1 MTATVKLYTDFTGR
15 IRDASEQSCELLNI
29 ASVRSA
35 LNRKLPLYFVENRH
49 RVVEMMDAARRGL
62 SKQVLTAVQNGR
74 TRLRVI
80 VEAHRVRSEHHEL
93 LEWVVRRID

>member
-1 MTATVKLYTDFTGR
+1 MKLYTDLAGH
-15 IRDASEQSCELLNI
+15 IREVSEQSCELLNI

-49 RVVEMMDAARRGL
+49 RVVEMMDAARRGF

-80 VEAHRVRSEHHEL
+80 VEAHRIRSGHQEL
-93 LEWVVRRID
+93 LEWIVRRID

>member
-1 MTATVKLYTDFTGR
+1 MKLYTDLAGH
-15 IRDASEQSCELLNI
+15 IREASEQSCELLNI
-29 ASVRSA
+29 ASVRAA

-49 RVVEMMDAARRGL
+49 RVVEMMDAARRGF

-80 VEAHRVRSEHHEL
+80 VEAHRIRSGHQEL